1 MSQSILGQMDA
12 VTSASLKRKFEEVD
26 VGSPI
31 STPKDSD
38 DEISNSD
45 SADSCDSLNPPTT
58 TSLIPTSILKRQK
71 LMRRKNVRFDQVT
84 VYYFPRRQGFT
95 SVPSQGGSS
104 LGMAQRHNSIRRYTL
119 CEFAQ
124 EQEVSHREILR
135 GHLKEEKLRTRKL
148 KLTKNG
154 TVESEEAEILTL
166 EDVSDEDIDVDNVEV
181 DNYFFLQPLAT
192 KRRRA
197 LLRASGVHRIDAEE
211 KQELRAIRLSR
222 EECGCDCRLYCDPEA
237 CPCSQ
242 AGIKCQVDRMSFPCG
257 CSRDG
262 CGNLAGRIE
271 FNPIRVR
278 THYLHTIMKL
288 ELENKRPPARLAS
301 PEVEHSQVFTEGHSC
316 SLSQETQDF
325 QEFIAENCH
334 LENESA
340 VRHLQSA
347 EEMARLKEEEEDEDS
362 SGSSLSLDSS
372 VESLSVCLVE
382 EPLAGSGGVID
393 NLANTPVLLDAKLPL
408 GSSVLCFT
416 GTSDQMTSSIGDQ
429 SFLSSAPVVYYQIDQ
444 NSVLGVRELQDF
456 EHPGGTSGELKD
468 KDLSNFPV
476 FASSPIHC
484 STPEEQASM
493 PSQET
498 SQECLRADFAY
509 AEDCRPPVA
518 MSTGPDSF
526 CPLRHVRLPNHLGD
540 GCGAGAAAGE
550 LSIAEPQRESASI
563 LSEIPKPQVE
573 AFPGGSAMA
582 V

>member
-1 MSQSILGQMDA
+1 MSQSILRQMDA
-12 VTSASLKRKFEEVD
+12 VTSGSLKRKFEEVD

-45 SADSCDSLNPPTT
+45 SVDSCDSLNPPTT

-135 GHLKEEKLRTRKL
+135 EHLKEEKLRTRKL

-166 EDVSDEDIDVDNVEV
+166 EDVSDDDIDVDNVEV

-288 ELENKRPPARLAS
+288 ELENKRPPARLVS
-301 PEVEHSQVFTEGHSC
+301 PEEEHSQVFTGGHSC

-334 LENESA
+334 LENETA

-347 EEMARLKEEEEDEDS
+347 EEMARLKEEEDEDS

-372 VESLSVCLVE
+372 VERLSVCLVE
-382 EPLAGSGGVID
+382 EPLAGSGGAID
-393 NLANTPVLLDAKLPL
+393 NLATTPVLLDAKLPL

-416 GTSDQMTSSIGDQ
+416 GSSDQVASSIGNQ
-429 SFLSSAPVVYYQIDQ
+429 TFLSSAPVVYYQIDQ
-444 NSVLGVRELQDF
+444 NSVLGVRELQGF
-456 EHPGGTSGELKD
+456 EQSEDTSGELKD
-468 KDLSNFPV
+468 KDVTSFPV
-476 FASSPIHC
+476 FTSSPNHC
-484 STPEEQASM
+484 GTPEEQASM
-493 PSQET
+493 PSHET
-498 SQECLRADFAY
+498 SQECLGADTAY
-509 AEDCRPPVA
+509 AEDCRSPVA
-518 MSTGPDSF
+518 VTTDPDSL
-526 CPLRHVRLPNHLGD
+526 CPLRHVRLPNQLGD
-540 GCGAGAAAGE
+540 SCGSEASAGE
-550 LSIAEPQRESASI
+550 LSIPEPQHDSACI

-573 AFPGGSAMA
+573 DLSGGSAMA
-582 V
+582 L